1 MATKHK
7 QSFLYNEVI
16 MKQKTI
22 QSQTTQILHRH
33 PTAEEQK
40 VPFIAHVKANALA
53 TVKMLGFLSAGL
65 AIWAICG
72 VVAAKFAM
80 GV

>member
-1 MATKHK
+1 
-7 QSFLYNEVI
+7 

-22 QSQTTQILHRH
+22 QSQTTPILHRP

-40 VPFIAHVKANALA
+40 TPLIARVKANALA

-65 AIWAICG
+65 AVWAICG
-72 VVAAKFAM
+72 VFAAKWAA

>member
-1 MATKHK
+1 
-7 QSFLYNEVI
+7 

-22 QSQTTQILHRH
+22 QSQTTPILYRP

-40 VPFIAHVKANALA
+40 VPWIARVKANAVA

-65 AIWAICG
+65 VVWG
-72 VVAAKFAM
+72 VCAVFAAKLAA

>member
-1 MATKHK
+1 
-7 QSFLYNEVI
+7 

-40 VPFIAHVKANALA
+40 VPWIARFKANALA
-53 TVKMLGFLSAGL
+53 TVKMLGFLAAGL
-65 AIWAICG
+65 AVWTICG

-80 GV
+80 GA

>member
-1 MATKHK
+1 
-7 QSFLYNEVI
+7 

-22 QSQTTQILHRH
+22 QSQTTPILHRP

-40 VPFIAHVKANALA
+40 VPLIARVKANALA
-53 TVKMLGFLSAGL
+53 TAKMLGFLSAGL
-65 AIWAICG
+65 AVWAICG
-72 VVAAKFAM
+72 VFAAKWAA

>member
-1 MATKHK
+1 
-7 QSFLYNEVI
+7 

>member
-1 MATKHK
+1 
-7 QSFLYNEVI
+7 

-22 QSQTTQILHRH
+22 QSQTTPILHRP

-40 VPFIAHVKANALA
+40 VPLIARIKVNALA

-65 AIWAICG
+65 AVWAICG
-72 VVAAKFAM
+72 VFAAKWAA

>member
-1 MATKHK
+1 
-7 QSFLYNEVI
+7 
-16 MKQKTI
+16 MKQKFI
-22 QSQTTQILHRH
+22 QSQTTPILHRP

-40 VPFIAHVKANALA
+40 VPWTARFKANAIA

-65 AIWAICG
+65 AVWGICG
-72 VVAAKFAM
+72 VFAAKWAA

>member
-1 MATKHK
+1 
-7 QSFLYNEVI
+7 

-22 QSQTTQILHRH
+22 QSQTTPILYRH

-40 VPFIAHVKANALA
+40 VPFTAHVKANAVPAL
-53 TVKMLGFLSAGL
+53 KMLGFLFSGL
-65 AIWAICG
+65 IVWFICG
-72 VVAAKFAM
+72 VIAAKWAA

>member
-1 MATKHK
+1 
-7 QSFLYNEVI
+7 
-16 MKQKTI
+16 MKQKNI

-40 VPFIAHVKANALA
+40 VPWIARVKANALA

-65 AIWAICG
+65 AVWTICS
-72 VVAAKFAM
+72 VVAAKLAI
-80 GV
+80 GA